1 MTTTP
6 LEKNTMTETDNRT
19 NSNSITQTDS
29 TDHRQA
35 SQENS
40 HQSEMVLVL
49 DYGSQF
55 SMLITRRIREL
66 NIYSELV
73 PWDVDPR
80 LLSYNNI
87 KAIILSGGPASVY
100 DESAP
105 DLPEWV
111 LETDIPILGICY
123 GMQIL
128 AQKLGGTVSPADNR
142 EYGHALIET
151 NSREQ
156 KLFKNLPNSLPVWM
170 SHGDQLTELPSDF
183 KVIAKSQNAPIAAIS
198 DSKDRYGIQFHPEVA
213 HTPQG
218 TDILKNFLFDIAEC
232 SGNWTA
238 SSFVEDIITEIR
250 NTVGN
255 QKVIC
260 ALSGGVDSAVAATLV
275 HKAIGDQLTC
285 IFVDNALLRH
295 GEPER
300 VVSTFRE
307 HMEINLLHT
316 DAKNQFLEN
325 LQAISDPEQK
335 RKIIGETFIRV
346 FEQESLNLG
355 DIDFIVQGTTYP
367 DVVESASSGSGSTV
381 KIKTHH
387 NVGGLPEDMHFQL
400 IEPLRNLFKDEVRKV
415 GIELGLPEEMV
426 FRQPFPGPG
435 LAIRIIGEVTEE
447 KLDILRKADWIVMDE
462 IKNADIYYDLWQ
474 SFAVLT
480 DTKTVGVQGD
490 HRTYGYCIALRCV
503 TAEDAMTADW
513 AKLPYDLLGTISSRI
528 VNEVPQVNRIVYDV
542 TSKPPGT
549 IEWE

>member
-1 MTTTP
+1 
-6 LEKNTMTETDNRT
+6 MTETDNRT

-29 TDHRQA
+29 TDHNQA
-35 SQENS
+35 PQDNS
-40 HQSEMVLVL
+40 HQSEMVLIL

-73 PWDVDPR
+73 PWDVDPIE
-80 LLSYNNI
+80 LSYDNI

-128 AQKLGGTVSPADNR
+128 AQKLGGTVSSADNR
-142 EYGHALIET
+142 EYGHALIDT
-151 NSREQ
+151 NSGDQ
-156 KLFKNLPNSLPVWM
+156 KLFKNLPNSLSVWM
-170 SHGDQLTELPSDF
+170 SHGDQITELPPDF

-218 TDILKNFLFDIAEC
+218 TDILRNFLFDIAEC

-238 SSFVEDIITEIR
+238 TSFVEDTITEIR

-260 ALSGGVDSAVAATLV
+260 ALSGGVDAAVAATLV

-307 HMEINLLHT
+307 HMEINLLHI

-346 FEQESLNLG
+346 FEQESSKLG
-355 DIDFIVQGTTYP
+355 NIDFIVQGTTYP

-415 GIELGLPEEMV
+415 GVELGLPEEMV

-462 IKNADIYYDLWQ
+462 IKNAHIYYDLWQ

-490 HRTYGYCIALRCV
+490 HRTYGFCIALRCV

-528 VNEVPQVNRIVYDV
+528 VNEVPEVNRIVYDI

>member
-1 MTTTP
+1 
-6 LEKNTMTETDNRT
+6 MTETDNRT

-238 SSFVEDIITEIR
+238 SSFVEDTITEIR

>member
-1 MTTTP
+1 
-6 LEKNTMTETDNRT
+6 MTETDNRT

-29 TDHRQA
+29 TDHNQA
-35 SQENS
+35 PQDNS
-40 HQSEMVLVL
+40 HQSEMVLIL

-73 PWDVDPR
+73 PWDVDPVE
-80 LLSYNNI
+80 LLYNNI

-128 AQKLGGTVSPADNR
+128 AQKLGGTVSSADNR
-142 EYGHALIET
+142 EYGHALIDT
-151 NSREQ
+151 NSEDQ
-156 KLFKNLPNSLPVWM
+156 KLFKNLPSSLSVWM
-170 SHGDQLTELPSDF
+170 SHGDQITELPPDF

-218 TDILKNFLFDIAEC
+218 TDILRNFLFDIAEC

-238 SSFVEDIITEIR
+238 TSFVEDTITEIR

-307 HMEINLLHT
+307 HMEINLLHI

-346 FEQESLNLG
+346 FEQESSKLG
-355 DIDFIVQGTTYP
+355 NIDFIVQGTTYP

-387 NVGGLPEDMHFQL
+387 NVGGLHEDMHFQL

-415 GIELGLPEEMV
+415 GVELGLPEEMV

-462 IKNADIYYDLWQ
+462 IKNAHIYYDLWQ

-490 HRTYGYCIALRCV
+490 HRTYGFCIALRCV

-528 VNEVPQVNRIVYDV
+528 VNEVPEVNRIVYDI

>member
-1 MTTTP
+1 
-6 LEKNTMTETDNRT
+6 MTETDNHT

>member
-1 MTTTP
+1 
-6 LEKNTMTETDNRT
+6 MTETDNRT

>member
-1 MTTTP
+1 
-6 LEKNTMTETDNRT
+6 MTETDNRT

-29 TDHRQA
+29 TDHNQA
-35 SQENS
+35 PQENS
-40 HQSEMVLVL
+40 HQSEMVLIL

-73 PWDVDPR
+73 PWDVDPIE
-80 LLSYNNI
+80 LSYNNI

-111 LETDIPILGICY
+111 LETDTPILGICY

-128 AQKLGGTVSPADNR
+128 AQKLGGTVSSADNR
-142 EYGHALIET
+142 EYGHALIDT
-151 NSREQ
+151 NSGDQ
-156 KLFKNLPNSLPVWM
+156 KLFKNLPNSLSVWM
-170 SHGDQLTELPSDF
+170 SHGDQITELPPDF

-218 TDILKNFLFDIAEC
+218 TDILRNFLFDIAEC

-238 SSFVEDIITEIR
+238 SSFVEDTITEIR

-325 LQAISDPEQK
+325 LQEVSDPEQK

-346 FEQESLNLG
+346 FEQESSKLG
-355 DIDFIVQGTTYP
+355 NIDFIVQGTTYP

-415 GIELGLPEEMV
+415 GVELGLPEEMV

-435 LAIRIIGEVTEE
+435 LAIRIIGEVTKE
-447 KLDILRKADWIVMDE
+447 KLDILRKTDWIVMDE

-490 HRTYGYCIALRCV
+490 HRTYGFCIALRCV

-528 VNEVPQVNRIVYDV
+528 VNEVPEVNRIVYDI

>member
-1 MTTTP
+1 
-6 LEKNTMTETDNRT
+6 MTETDNRT

-29 TDHRQA
+29 TDHNQA
-35 SQENS
+35 PQENS
-40 HQSEMVLVL
+40 HQSEMVLIL

-73 PWDVDPR
+73 PWDVDPIE
-80 LLSYNNI
+80 LSYDNI

-128 AQKLGGTVSPADNR
+128 AQKLGGTVSSADNR
-142 EYGHALIET
+142 EYGHALIDT
-151 NSREQ
+151 NSGDQ
-156 KLFKNLPNSLPVWM
+156 KLFKNLPNSLSVWM
-170 SHGDQLTELPSDF
+170 SHGDQITELPPDF

-218 TDILKNFLFDIAEC
+218 TDILRNFLFDIAEC

-238 SSFVEDIITEIR
+238 TSFVEDTITEIR

-325 LQAISDPEQK
+325 LQEVSDPEQK

-346 FEQESLNLG
+346 FEQESSKLG
-355 DIDFIVQGTTYP
+355 NIDFIVQGTTYP

-415 GIELGLPEEMV
+415 GVELGLPEEMV

-435 LAIRIIGEVTEE
+435 LAIRIIGEVTKE
-447 KLDILRKADWIVMDE
+447 KLDILRKTDWIVMDE

-490 HRTYGYCIALRCV
+490 HRTYGFCIALRCV

-528 VNEVPQVNRIVYDV
+528 VNEVPEVNRIVYDI

>member
-1 MTTTP
+1 
-6 LEKNTMTETDNRT
+6 MTETDNRT

-29 TDHRQA
+29 TDHNQA
-35 SQENS
+35 PRENS
-40 HQSEMVLVL
+40 HQSEMVLIL

-73 PWDVDPR
+73 PWDVDPVE
-80 LLSYNNI
+80 LSYDNI

-111 LETDIPILGICY
+111 LETDTPILGICY

-128 AQKLGGTVSPADNR
+128 AQKLGGTVSSADNR
-142 EYGHALIET
+142 EYGHALIDT
-151 NSREQ
+151 NSGDQ
-156 KLFKNLPNSLPVWM
+156 KLFKNLPNSLSVWM
-170 SHGDQLTELPSDF
+170 SHGDQITELPPDF

-218 TDILKNFLFDIAEC
+218 TDILRNFLFDIAEC

-238 SSFVEDIITEIR
+238 SSFVEDTITEIR

-325 LQAISDPEQK
+325 LQEVSDPEQK

-346 FEQESLNLG
+346 FEQESSKLG
-355 DIDFIVQGTTYP
+355 NIDFIVQGTTYP

-415 GIELGLPEEMV
+415 GVELGLPEEMV

-435 LAIRIIGEVTEE
+435 LAIRIIGEVTKE
-447 KLDILRKADWIVMDE
+447 KLDILRKTDWIVMDE

-490 HRTYGYCIALRCV
+490 HRTYGFCIALRCV

-528 VNEVPQVNRIVYDV
+528 VNEVPEVNRIVYDI

>member
-1 MTTTP
+1 
-6 LEKNTMTETDNRT
+6 MTETDNRT

-29 TDHRQA
+29 TDHNQA
-35 SQENS
+35 PQENS
-40 HQSEMVLVL
+40 HQSEMVLIL

-73 PWDVDPR
+73 PWDVDPIE
-80 LLSYNNI
+80 LSYNNI

-128 AQKLGGTVSPADNR
+128 AQKLGGTVSSADNR
-142 EYGHALIET
+142 EYGHALIDT
-151 NSREQ
+151 NSEDQ
-156 KLFKNLPNSLPVWM
+156 KLFKNLPHSLSVWM
-170 SHGDQLTELPSDF
+170 SHGDQITELPPDL

-198 DSKDRYGIQFHPEVA
+198 DSKNRYGIQFHPEVA

-218 TDILKNFLFDIAEC
+218 TDILRNFLFDIAEC

-238 SSFVEDIITEIR
+238 TSFVEDTITEIR

-300 VVSTFRE
+300 VISTFRE
-307 HMEINLLHT
+307 NMEINLLHT

-346 FEQESLNLG
+346 FEQESSKLG
-355 DIDFIVQGTTYP
+355 NIDFIVQGTTYP

-415 GIELGLPEEMV
+415 GVELGLPEEMV

-490 HRTYGYCIALRCV
+490 HRTYGFCIALRCV

-528 VNEVPQVNRIVYDV
+528 VNEVPEVNRIVYDI

>member
-1 MTTTP
+1 
-6 LEKNTMTETDNRT
+6 MTETDNRT

-29 TDHRQA
+29 TDHNQA
-35 SQENS
+35 PQENS
-40 HQSEMVLVL
+40 HQSEMVLIL

-73 PWDVDPR
+73 PWDVDPVE
-80 LLSYNNI
+80 LSYDNI

-111 LETDIPILGICY
+111 LETDTPILGICY

-128 AQKLGGTVSPADNR
+128 AQKLGGTVSSADNR
-142 EYGHALIET
+142 EYGHALIDT
-151 NSREQ
+151 NSGDQ
-156 KLFKNLPNSLPVWM
+156 KLFKNLPNSLSVWM
-170 SHGDQLTELPSDF
+170 SHGDQITELPPDF

-218 TDILKNFLFDIAEC
+218 TDILRNFLFDIAEC

-238 SSFVEDIITEIR
+238 SSFVEDTITEIR

-325 LQAISDPEQK
+325 LQEVSDPEQK

-346 FEQESLNLG
+346 FEQESSKLG
-355 DIDFIVQGTTYP
+355 NIDFIVQGTTYP

-415 GIELGLPEEMV
+415 GVELGLPEEMV

-435 LAIRIIGEVTEE
+435 LAIRIIGEVTKE
-447 KLDILRKADWIVMDE
+447 KLDILRKTDWIVMDE

-490 HRTYGYCIALRCV
+490 HRTYGFCIALRCV

-528 VNEVPQVNRIVYDV
+528 VNEVPEVNRIVYDI

>member
-1 MTTTP
+1 
-6 LEKNTMTETDNRT
+6 MTETDNRT

-29 TDHRQA
+29 TDHNQA
-35 SQENS
+35 PQDNS
-40 HQSEMVLVL
+40 HQSEMVLIL

-73 PWDVDPR
+73 PWDVDPVE
-80 LLSYNNI
+80 LLYNNI

-128 AQKLGGTVSPADNR
+128 AQKLGGTVSSADNR
-142 EYGHALIET
+142 EYGHALIDT
-151 NSREQ
+151 NSEDQ
-156 KLFKNLPNSLPVWM
+156 KLFKNLPSSLSVWM
-170 SHGDQLTELPSDF
+170 SHGDQITELPPDF

-218 TDILKNFLFDIAEC
+218 TDILRNFLFDIAEC

-238 SSFVEDIITEIR
+238 TSFVEDTITEIR

-307 HMEINLLHT
+307 HMEINLLHI

-346 FEQESLNLG
+346 FEQESSKLG
-355 DIDFIVQGTTYP
+355 NIDFIVQGTTYP

-415 GIELGLPEEMV
+415 GVELGLPEEMV

-462 IKNADIYYDLWQ
+462 IKNAHIYYDLWQ

-490 HRTYGYCIALRCV
+490 HRTYGFCIALRCV

-528 VNEVPQVNRIVYDV
+528 VNEVPEVNRIVYDI

>member
-1 MTTTP
+1 
-6 LEKNTMTETDNRT
+6 MTETDNRT

-128 AQKLGGTVSPADNR
+128 AQKLGGTVSSADNR

-238 SSFVEDIITEIR
+238 SSFVEDTITEIR

>member
-1 MTTTP
+1 
-6 LEKNTMTETDNRT
+6 
-19 NSNSITQTDS
+19 
-29 TDHRQA
+29 
-35 SQENS
+35 
-40 HQSEMVLVL
+40 MVLIL

-73 PWDVDPR
+73 PWDVDPVE
-80 LLSYNNI
+80 LLYNNI

-128 AQKLGGTVSPADNR
+128 AQKLGGTVSSADNR
-142 EYGHALIET
+142 EYGHALIDT
-151 NSREQ
+151 NSEDQ
-156 KLFKNLPNSLPVWM
+156 KLFKNLPSSLSVWM
-170 SHGDQLTELPSDF
+170 SHGDQITELPPDF

-218 TDILKNFLFDIAEC
+218 TDILRNFLFDIAEC

-238 SSFVEDIITEIR
+238 TSFVEDTITEIR

-346 FEQESLNLG
+346 FEQESSKLG
-355 DIDFIVQGTTYP
+355 NIDFIVQGTTYP

-415 GIELGLPEEMV
+415 GVELGLPEEMV

-462 IKNADIYYDLWQ
+462 IKNAHIYYDLWQ

-490 HRTYGYCIALRCV
+490 HRTYGFCIALRCV

-528 VNEVPQVNRIVYDV
+528 VNEVPEVNRIVYDI